1 MNYLKLRDIALIKNL
16 NGFRKEQNMKKL
28 VVIFILSLFVLPVLA
43 EEQEVT
49 QEIKSSKGFA
59 TVNLDSQ
66 ITPEGKIKKQKIT
79 NDHSAFNININR
91 NTYKFYCDTAVS
103 NNK

>member
-1 MNYLKLRDIALIKNL
+1 
-16 NGFRKEQNMKKL
+16 MKKL
-28 VVIFILSLFVLPVLA
+28 IAIIILSLFALPVLA

-59 TVNLDSQ
+59 TINLDSQ
-66 ITPEGKIKKQKIT
+66 VTSEGKIKKQKIT

-91 NTYKFYCDTAVS
+91 NTYKFYCDIS
-103 NNK
+103 FGEKENCND

>member
-1 MNYLKLRDIALIKNL
+1 
-16 NGFRKEQNMKKL
+16 MKKL
-28 VVIFILSLFVLPVLA
+28 IAIIILSLFAVPVLA
-43 EEQEVT
+43 KEQEVT

-59 TVNLDSQ
+59 TINLDSQ

-91 NTYKFYCDTAVS
+91 NTYKFYCDTVQEQ
-103 NNK
+103 KQ